1 MFLSQ
6 SRIFWKKAKLFCQ
19 DVFKASKMA
28 FRAVLPTVP
37 NLSRA
42 FGGPDSVLSWAK
54 IELEI
59 VTVKIKIGI
68 EIFERLIA
76 FILA

>member
-1 MFLSQ
+1 MCLKPQKWPLEQCYLRF
-6 SRIFWKKAKLFCQ
+6 RIY
-19 DVFKASKMA
+19 
-28 FRAVLPTVP
+28 P
-37 NLSRA
+37 RA

>member
-1 MFLSQ
+1 
-6 SRIFWKKAKLFCQ
+6 
-19 DVFKASKMA
+19 MA

-59 VTVKIKIGI
+59 VTVKIKKATMNSLTGDIVAVNGQKV
-68 EIFERLIA
+68 
-76 FILA
+76 